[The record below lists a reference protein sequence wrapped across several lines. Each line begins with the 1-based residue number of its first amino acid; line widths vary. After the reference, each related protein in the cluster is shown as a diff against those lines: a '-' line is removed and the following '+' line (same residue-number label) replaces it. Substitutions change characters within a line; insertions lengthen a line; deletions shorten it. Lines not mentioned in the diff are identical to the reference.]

1 MVGFIPT
8 LFEFV
13 PVGIISALFFLIVL
27 YIKHINQLNL
37 RSVGSDICLG
47 AVFIQITMLALPIW
61 ATTSVSI
68 NAIGQSLAVILTFFT
83 WIITNWLLKR
93 KKPSRNFSAKYF
105 NKLFNRSNK
114 SINFR
119 ELLSFVLG
127 ISALCISFLM
137 VLNVIGFGSRDFIV
151 QTTHLTL
158 AGLTSII
165 IGYTGHGIFRYLQ
178 NEQFTQQ
185 FSRFSSEITA
195 DNVLITIQAGGT
207 QIHDRDPVQPVV
219 DIIRGSIMKGVL
231 GPSLFGLKLLKESC
245 IDIMSSSGM
254 RQQNLNKT
262 ALHFINKIYDISK
275 LAIRMD
281 EDEVAIESV
290 ISLSE
295 IGEIAVYKG
304 LEKSV
309 EDILTKLIE
318 NYDVVQTKEFD
329 TMKLA
334 IIDSISRIGSAAA
347 AHGMESSASKASNML
362 GNVGVSAVRTK
373 HKTILNKII
382 TVLYIIGEAA
392 SINSL
397 ESTLK
402 QTAVKL
408 RDMGT
413 SLVQSDLIDEA
424 LQIITNLEK
433 LGLVAASNKL
443 ELATEQVLWSIKD
456 IGVACGY
463 QRNEQGINLA
473 VNAFAN
479 IGLES
484 SQRKLDDVL
493 DQAIWS
499 LKEVSRYPISEELES
514 STKKSTKSF
523 ARLATIE
530 SEKVEKAIQDLKQ
543 YFGSDEIGRFD
554 KFETQYIIERK
565 KTGAN

>member
-13 PVGIISALFFLIVL
+13 PVGIITALFFLIVL
-27 YIKHINQLNL
+27 YVKHVHKLNL

-47 AVFIQITMLALPIW
+47 ALFIQITMLALPLW

-68 NAIGQSLAVILTFFT
+68 NVIGQSVAVILTLFT

-93 KKPSRNFSAKYF
+93 RKPSRTFSTNFL

-114 SINFR
+114 PINFR
-119 ELLSFVLG
+119 EFFSFVLG
-127 ISALCISFLM
+127 IFALCISLMM
-137 VLNVIGFGSRDFIV
+137 VLNVIGFGLKDFMV
-151 QTTHLTL
+151 LTTHL
-158 AGLTSII
+158 AFAAITSMI
-165 IGYTGHGIFRYLQ
+165 IGYAGHGIYRYLQ

-185 FSRFSSEITA
+185 FSRFFREITA
-195 DNVLITIQAGGT
+195 DNVLITIQAGGI

-231 GPSLFGLKLLKESC
+231 GPSLFGLKILKESC
-245 IDIMSSSGM
+245 IEIITSSGM
-254 RQQNLNKT
+254 RQQNLNKVT
-262 ALHFINKIYDISK
+262 LHFINNIYDINK
-275 LAIRMD
+275 LALRMD

-290 ISLSE
+290 INLSE
-295 IGEIAVYKG
+295 IGEIAVYNG

-309 EDILTKLIE
+309 EDILSKLTE
-318 NYDVVQTKEFD
+318 NYDVIQIKKFD
-329 TMKLA
+329 TMKLV
-334 IIDSISRIGSAAA
+334 IIDSISHIGSAAA

-362 GNVGVSAVRTK
+362 GNVGISAVRTK

-382 TVLYIIGEAA
+382 NVLYIIGEA
-392 SINSL
+392 SGINSL

-413 SLVQSDLIDEA
+413 SLVQSDLIYEA
-424 LQIITNLEK
+424 LQIITKLEK
-433 LGLVAASNKL
+433 LGFVAASNKL

-456 IGVACGY
+456 IGVSCGY
-463 QRNEQGINLA
+463 QRNEQGIKVA

-484 SQRKLDDVL
+484 SRQKLHDAL

-514 STKKSTKSF
+514 STKNSAKSF
-523 ARLATIE
+523 ASLATVE
-530 SEKVEKAIQDLKQ
+530 FDKVEKAIHDLKQ
-543 YFGSDEIGRFD
+543 YFGSDETDRFD
-554 KFETQYIIERK
+554 KFETQYIMEREK
-565 KTGAN
+565 NEAN

>member
-27 YIKHINQLNL
+27 YLKHINQLNL

-318 NYDVVQTKEFD
+318 NYDVVQIKEFD

-382 TVLYIIGEAA
+382 TVLYIIGEA
-392 SINSL
+392 SGINSL

-543 YFGSDEIGRFD
+543 YFGSDETDRFD

>member
-27 YIKHINQLNL
+27 YLKHINQLNL

-68 NAIGQSLAVILTFFT
+68 NAIGQSVVVILTFFT

-254 RQQNLNKT
+254 RQLNLNKT

-318 NYDVVQTKEFD
+318 NYDVVQIKEFD

-382 TVLYIIGEAA
+382 TVLYIIGEA
-392 SINSL
+392 SGINSL

-514 STKKSTKSF
+514 STKNSTKSF

-543 YFGSDEIGRFD
+543 YFGSDETDRFD

>member
-27 YIKHINQLNL
+27 YVKHVNQLNL

-47 AVFIQITMLALPIW
+47 ALFIQITIMVLPLW
-61 ATTSVSI
+61 ASVSI
-68 NAIGQSLAVILTFFT
+68 NVIAQSVAVILTFFT

-93 KKPSRNFSAKYF
+93 KKPSRNFSAKFF

-114 SINFR
+114 PFNFR
-119 ELLSFVLG
+119 ELLSFVFG
-127 ISALCISFLM
+127 IFALCIGLM
-137 VLNVIGFGSRDFIV
+137 MVFNIIGFGSRNYMV
-151 QTTHLTL
+151 QTIHLAL
-158 AGLTSII
+158 AAITSII
-165 IGYTGHGIFRYLQ
+165 IGYTGHGIYRYLQ
-178 NEQFTQQ
+178 NEQFTQM

-195 DNVLITIQAGGT
+195 DNVLITIQARGT

-231 GPSLFGLKLLKESC
+231 EPSLFGLKILKESC
-245 IDIMSSSGM
+245 IEIMTSSGM
-254 RQQNLNKT
+254 RHQSLNM
-262 ALHFINKIYDISK
+262 AAFHFINKIYDVSK

-295 IGEIAVYKG
+295 IGEIAVYNG
-304 LEKSV
+304 LETSV
-309 EDILTKLIE
+309 DDILKKLIE
-318 NYDVVQTKEFD
+318 NYDIVQMKEFD

-347 AHGMESSASKASNML
+347 AHGMDSSASKASDML
-362 GNVGVSAVRTK
+362 GNVGISAVRTK

-382 TVLYIIGEAA
+382 TVLYFIGEA
-392 SINSL
+392 SGNNSL

-408 RDMGT
+408 RDMGI

-433 LGLVAASNKL
+433 LGLIAASNKL

-463 QRNEQGINLA
+463 QRNEQGINVA

-484 SQRKLDDVL
+484 SQQKLDDVF

-514 STKKSTKSF
+514 STKNSAKSF
-523 ARLATIE
+523 ARLAAIE
-530 SEKVEKAIQDLKQ
+530 SDKVEKAIQDLKQ
-543 YFGSDEIGRFD
+543 YFGSDETDRFD
-554 KFETQYIIERK
+554 KFESQYIVERK